1 MSGVEHGVEVVS
13 AQVTAAVAIEELKA
27 LVLKEDIIIIITI
40 IIPPKLHCALSLSV
54 WMAEEDIQT
63 SKDQTFIAQGNE
75 FASALVHVALGCK
88 ARTESTAGK
97 KTQTNKPQLSV
108 SVAVSYHLPA
118 TPFGSRSPHIAAVD
132 GQDAGEAVRTR
143 AWHPWWACYRTE
155 PWVQDAHLRNT
166 RKVESHSRAWG
177 FVSPRDRKRHRGQ
190 AGEVEPSLTELLQ
203 LHHPCQA
210 FLSI

>member
-1 MSGVEHGVEVVS
+1 MSGVEHGVEVAS

-27 LVLKEDIIIIITI
+27 LVLKEDIIITI
-40 IIPPKLHCALSLSV
+40 IIIIPLKLHCALSLSV

-118 TPFGSRSPHIAAVD
+118 TPFGSRSPHIPAVD
-132 GQDAGEAVRTR
+132 GQDAGEVVRTR
-143 AWHPWWACYRTE
+143 AWHPRWACYKDKALGAGCPSQKHKEGGKSQQGVGLCVSKRQE
-155 PWVQDAHLRNT
+155 KVQR
-166 RKVESHSRAWG
+166 SGW
-177 FVSPRDRKRHRGQ
+177 RG
-190 AGEVEPSLTELLQ
+190 
-203 LHHPCQA
+203 
-210 FLSI
+210 